1 MEIGARIDELVENLI
16 SHSMQ
21 GKADET
27 TQTWPM
33 IISAFEQIIELMGNE
48 RFSGKTFADILTAGL
63 LQMEVGVVPP
73 VSDEIL
79 LGTMQ
84 RTRCGDVKAMLI
96 FGANEGIYL

>member
-1 MEIGARIDELVENLI
+1 M
-16 SHSMQ
+16 
-21 GKADET
+21 T
-27 TQTWPM
+27 
-33 IISAFEQIIELMGNE
+33 QIIELMGDE
-48 RFSGKTFADILTAGL
+48 RFSGKTFAAILTAGL

-96 FGANEGIYL
+96 FGANEGITTIRSNESQLFSDSEL